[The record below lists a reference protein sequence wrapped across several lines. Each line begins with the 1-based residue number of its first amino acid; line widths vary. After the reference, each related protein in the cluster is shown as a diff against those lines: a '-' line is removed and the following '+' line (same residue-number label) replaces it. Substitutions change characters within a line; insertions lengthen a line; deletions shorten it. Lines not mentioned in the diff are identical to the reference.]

1 MRYRLL
7 EYWMTEHEVTELIRH
22 TVDFAEQTA
31 AAHPQPDSSSADVIP
46 IAVGLK
52 VCTVQQQG
60 ETISAA
66 RDRAMRGEHLVPLYL
81 WPFTPESWRIAP
93 DLRYFLMK
101 RRTRVEKSDE
111 GLGLMKMCSICSRGP
126 WIGAVITR
134 LLCGHVFHS
143 NCVVRWLEHDNLC
156 PCCYHQAHPLLLLRS
171 SSDQTRDRCF
181 SLMER
186 LNIS

>member
-134 LLCGHVFHS
+134 LLWTRFSLKLRCSLVGARQS
-143 NCVVRWLEHDNLC
+143 L
-156 PCCYHQAHPLLLLRS
+156 PLLLS
-171 SSDQTRDRCF
+171 SSPSPTATAQ
-181 SLMER
+181 
-186 LNIS
+186 